1 MMLTRRTFLHYSLGA
16 LAVGG
21 PGQGVV
27 SRQAKAERRMAPSG
41 RPFNAR
47 FTDIA
52 KEAGLVLPVVY
63 GEADHKD
70 YILETVGC
78 GCAFF
83 DYDNDGWMDIFLLS
97 GSSMAGAP
105 SRAANRLLQNHPQ
118 GTFKYLHRKAGFG
131 ISR

>member
-1 MMLTRRTFLHYSLGA
+1 MKLTRRSFLHYSLGA
-16 LAVGG
+16 LAVGS

-27 SRQAKAERRMAPSG
+27 SRKTKAEPRMAPSG

-63 GEADHKD
+63 GAADHKD

-78 GCAFF
+78 G
-83 DYDNDGWMDIFLLS
+83 
-97 GSSMAGAP
+97 
-105 SRAANRLLQNHPQ
+105 
-118 GTFKYLHRKAGFG
+118 
-131 ISR
+131 

>member
-1 MMLTRRTFLHYSLGA
+1 MILTRRSFLHYSLGA

-21 PGQGVV
+21 PEQGVV
-27 SRQAKAERRMAPSG
+27 SRKAKAEQRMAPSG
-41 RPFNAR
+41 RPFNAG

-105 SRAANRLLQNHPQ
+105 ARASEPLYRHNRD
-118 GTFKYLHRKAGFG
+118 GTFTAGTGKACLP
-131 ISR
+131 

>member
-1 MMLTRRTFLHYSLGA
+1 MKLTRRTFLHYSLGA
-16 LAVGG
+16 LAAGS
-21 PGQGVV
+21 PGQGGV
-27 SRQAKAERRMAPSG
+27 SRKDTAQQRLAPSG
-41 RPFNAR
+41 RMRASR

-52 KEAGLVLPVVY
+52 KEAGLVWPVVY

-97 GSSMAGAP
+97 GFSPAG
-105 SRAANRLLQNHPQ
+105 
-118 GTFKYLHRKAGFG
+118 G
-131 ISR
+131 